1 MYDLATDKP
10 VVTPKSYG
18 KSIKPA
24 DLPDGIAR
32 FFPLAPDAPPAP
44 AIGTAGAPATGTGLP
59 ADALLPVLESLRE
72 DVAEIRA
79 ALAAVHVRMVGASLL
94 VVYEADWARARAG
107 IAWMEEGGADS
118 DDSEDEDEEDEDEDD
133 DDGEN
138 EEGKR
143 RAGPPYAVK
152 LIDFAHTKLVPG
164 MGPDEGVLKGV
175 DTVLRLLDGRIA
187 QVRATASAE
196 PA

>member
-44 AIGTAGAPATGTGLP
+44 AAGAEGTPAPATGTGLP

-107 IAWMEEGGADS
+107 LAWMEEGGADE
-118 DDSEDEDEEDEDEDD
+118 DDSEDEDDEDEDEEDRKSTRLNSSHS
-133 DDGEN
+133 GES
-138 EEGKR
+138 R
-143 RAGPPYAVK
+143 MPS
-152 LIDFAHTKLVPG
+152 
-164 MGPDEGVLKGV
+164 
-175 DTVLRLLDGRIA
+175 
-187 QVRATASAE
+187 SA
-196 PA
+196 